1 MCVTAQAHAIHRY
14 ICVTD
19 TLMVFCVAG
28 VASLRPASRHSGR
41 HRPLQEP
48 GQKHGEWGLDVVARK
63 PTCSNRNIILRM
75 FSVVTYILTHQGR
88 RALLLHVTTSV

>member
-1 MCVTAQAHAIHRY
+1 MCVTVQAHAIHRY

-28 VASLRPASRHSGR
+28 VASLRPAPRHSGR

-48 GQKHGEWGLDVVARK
+48 GQKHGECGLDVVAQK
-63 PTCSNRNIILRM
+63 STCSNRHIILRM
-75 FSVVTYILTHQGR
+75 FSVVAYMTHQTR
-88 RALLLHVTTSV
+88 RALLLHVTTSM